1 MISLFEAS
9 THIPPAHCCL
19 PAHPSWADDAFATVP
34 TDAVSATRV
43 AQSKDEEDV
52 YTSFEEAI
60 RERAARISRHLSSQ
74 PAAVPSHSRSAT
86 PTLPARLSGYL
97 WAGRRA
103 ITMVCL
109 ALSLLLAG
117 FDLMGLLII
126 LR

>member
-1 MISLFEAS
+1 MMSLLEAS
-9 THIPPAHCCL
+9 AHTPPVHCCL
-19 PAHPSWADDAFATVP
+19 PVHSFLEQDAFATVP
-34 TDAVSATRV
+34 TYVISPARV

-60 RERAARISRHLSSQ
+60 RERAARISRYLSSQ
-74 PAAVPSHSRSAT
+74 PAAAQDHLAGAT
-86 PTLPARLSGYL
+86 PTISARLSGYF

-103 ITMVCL
+103 ITMACL

>member
-1 MISLFEAS
+1 MLQLSEAS
-9 THIPPAHCCL
+9 THTPPACCCL
-19 PAHPSWADDAFATVP
+19 PAHTLLEHDAFATVP
-34 TDAVSATRV
+34 TYAISPARL
-43 AQSKDEEDV
+43 AQCKDEEEV

-74 PAAVPSHSRSAT
+74 PAAVHRQSAGAT
-86 PTLPARLSGYL
+86 SPLPARLSGYF

-103 ITMVCL
+103 ITLACL
-109 ALSLLLAG
+109 AFSLLLAG